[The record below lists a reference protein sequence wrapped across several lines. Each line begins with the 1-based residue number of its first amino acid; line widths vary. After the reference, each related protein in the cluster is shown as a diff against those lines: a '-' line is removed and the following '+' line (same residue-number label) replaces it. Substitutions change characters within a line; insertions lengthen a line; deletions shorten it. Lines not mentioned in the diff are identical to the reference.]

1 MDRRRAKSPLPWWA
15 VLLVFVPVYL
25 ACLAG
30 IILVGLAFIVD
41 RPRTWDL
48 MHTGRGDFWVAGF
61 YGLAMLSALVPL
73 YAVKA
78 AARLLG
84 MQVDWPRDEPSA
96 RRRMQRLRKLRRPS
110 RGSRQP

>member
-1 MDRRRAKSPLPWWA
+1 MAQGKEAAALVA

-25 ACLAG
+25 ACLSG
-30 IILVGLAFIVD
+30 IIFIGLTFIVD

-48 MHTGRGDFWVAGF
+48 MFTDRGGFWDAWF
-61 YGLAMLSALVPL
+61 YGLAILSACVPL

-84 MQVDWPRDEPSA
+84 MQVDWPREEPSV
-96 RRRMQRLRKLRRPS
+96 RRRMQKLRESRRPS
-110 RGSRQP
+110 RVSRHP